1 MAGKAGDAGRAGGDG
16 QTVPWPSIGLIA
28 LLVAVVMST
37 GPARAQMRGG
47 PSRSTD
53 RVVSPT
59 VVASFI
65 THTEYSVGRFTLLV
79 LWRGSEGWFMRG
91 GGHSGGGSGGGGGN
105 SGESRGSQYF
115 SYGGVSFTLEFNWTA
130 ATVKL
135 LDREISLRETNLI
148 LVDNVDTPS
157 GLTIVDQ
164 RRIDVP
170 IELDDQVDS
179 IRALIGRSPELFA
192 YLQCDKQLPDAF
204 QQAMIAIVCNQ
215 MRPQ

>member
-1 MAGKAGDAGRAGGDG
+1 MAGTARGDG
-16 QTVPWPSIGLIA
+16 QTVPWPRMGLIA
-28 LLVAVVMST
+28 LLFAVGVSAM
-37 GPARAQMRGG
+37 PARAQMRGG

-79 LWRGSEGWFMRG
+79 LWRGSEGWFVRG
-91 GGHSGGGSGGGGGN
+91 GGHSGSGSGGGGGN
-105 SGESRGSQYF
+105 FGESRGFQHLF
-115 SYGGVSFTLEFNWTA
+115 YGSLSFDLDFNWTVGI
-130 ATVKL
+130 VKL

-157 GLTIVDQ
+157 GPTIVDQ
-164 RRIDVP
+164 RWIDVP

-179 IRALIGRSPELFA
+179 IRALLGRSPELFA
-192 YLQCDKQLPDAF
+192 YLQCDKRLSDSF
-204 QQAMIAIVCNQ
+204 QQAMIAIICNQ

>member
-1 MAGKAGDAGRAGGDG
+1 MAGGDG
-16 QTVPWPSIGLIA
+16 RAVARQCFGLFA
-28 LLVAVVMST
+28 LLVAVGMSAA
-37 GPARAQMRGG
+37 PAPAQMRGG

-79 LWRGSEGWFMRG
+79 LWRGSAGWSVHGSGHG
-91 GGHSGGGSGGGGGN
+91 GGSSGGGSF
-105 SGESRGSQYF
+105 GESRGSQYF
-115 SYGGVSFTLEFNWTA
+115 SYGGLSFNLDFNWTSA
-130 ATVKL
+130 IVKL

-148 LVDNVDTPS
+148 LVDNVDAPA
-157 GLTIVDQ
+157 GPTIVDV
-164 RRIDVP
+164 RWIDVP
-170 IELDDQVDS
+170 IELDDQVDA
-179 IRALIGRSPELFA
+179 IRSLISRSPELFA
-192 YLQCDKQLPDAF
+192 YLQCDKQLPDAL

>member
-1 MAGKAGDAGRAGGDG
+1 MAGTVRGDG
-16 QTVPWPSIGLIA
+16 QIVPWPRIGLIA
-28 LLVAVVMST
+28 LLFAVSVSAM
-37 GPARAQMRGG
+37 PARAQMRGG

-65 THTEYSVGRFTLLV
+65 SHTEYSVGRFTLLV
-79 LWRGSEGWFMRG
+79 LWRGSPGWSVRG
-91 GGHSGGGSGGGGGN
+91 SGHSGSSGGTS

-115 SYGGVSFTLEFNWTA
+115 SYGGLSFSLDFNWTTA
-130 ATVKL
+130 IVKL
-135 LDREISLRETNLI
+135 LDREFSLRDTNLI

-157 GLTIVDQ
+157 GPTVVDQ
-164 RRIDVP
+164 RWIDVP

-179 IRALIGRSPELFA
+179 IRALVGRSPELFA
-192 YLQCDKQLPDAF
+192 YLQCDKRLSDSF
-204 QQAMIAIVCNQ
+204 QQTMIAIICNQ